1 MAQPILEI
9 NLEKISYDLDKV
21 NLKYREIFCHFF

>member
-9 NLEKISYDLDKV
+9 NLEKIIYDLSFNVLNHLQRKQ
-21 NLKYREIFCHFF
+21 